1 MIGGLQPQNNVLR
14 NKLIL
19 KELDLDKYTE
29 ENRSRTCDNWTK
41 LGVALE
47 QDLMT
52 PDGSEIMLEKLQTG
66 TYHKGHKHTPHKD
79 GGHADWDNTVI
90 QTQDENLTLGAK
102 PVE

>member
-1 MIGGLQPQNNVLR
+1 
-14 NKLIL
+14 
-19 KELDLDKYTE
+19 
-29 ENRSRTCDNWTK
+29 
-41 LGVALE
+41 
-47 QDLMT
+47 MT